1 MKQVTI
7 SLTING
13 APVSRVAPADI
24 SLADF
29 LHEKLNLT
37 GTKVSCG
44 MGICKACTVAVRQP
58 GQKSLQRMQA
68 CITPAAAVEGQHVI
82 TVEGLSVGGALSSAQ
97 QALLQNFSFQCG
109 YCTPGFLMGI
119 TLLIDALLAKPV
131 PRHTLEQV
139 IDEHL
144 GQHICRCTGYA
155 NYHKAILQILDETP
169 GIFT

>member
-7 SLTING
+7 SLTVNG
-13 APVSRVAPADI
+13 APVSRTAPEDI

-29 LHEKLNLT
+29 LHEKLKLT
-37 GTKVSCG
+37 GTKVSCA

-58 GQKSLQRMQA
+58 DHKRLQRVQA
-68 CITPAAAVEGQHVI
+68 CITPAAALEGQEVT
-82 TVEGLSVGGALSSAQ
+82 TVEGLSVNGALSSAQ
-97 QALLQNFSFQCG
+97 QALLENFSFQCG

-119 TLLIDALLAKPV
+119 TLLIDTLSAKPV
-131 PRHTLEQV
+131 PRQAIDQV
-139 IDEHL
+139 IEEHL

-155 NYHKAILQILDETP
+155 NYRKAILKILDETP

>member
-7 SLTING
+7 SLTVNG
-13 APVSRVAPADI
+13 KPVSRLAPADI

-44 MGICKACTVAVRQP
+44 MGICKACTIAVRQ
-58 GQKSLQRMQA
+58 QDQNRLLRMQA
-68 CITPAAAVEGQHVI
+68 CITPAAAVEGQQVL
-82 TVEGLSVGGALSSAQ
+82 TVEGLSVRGTLTTAQ
-97 QALLQNFSFQCG
+97 KALLENFSFQCG

-119 TLLIDALLAKPV
+119 TLLIDALLDKPV
-131 PRHTLEQV
+131 PRHMLDQA

-155 NYHKAILQILDETP
+155 NYRKAVLKILDETP
-169 GIFT
+169 GILT